1 MNTYIIKSEFL
12 DEKDAYNNINGVEY
26 IKDLLKKR
34 GNWREIDINIAKKEK
49 IKTIDFVYL
58 DGIYLYDKEINNY
71 LKDCKIVLSNITNM
85 VSDNDSISNK
95 YKLIDN
101 LKKTDIPRKHLL
113 EQYYVN
119 LYNIYHDNKKSLK
132 ISKEFYT
139 YYEDIFNKY
148 KILIFKPIHGIQ
160 GKDIRVFDNVKDFIK
175 YIEELII
182 DKKNLLSTMNI
193 KDYYKTGMKAQYKFF
208 NIEWVLQEYI
218 DNPLLFNEK
227 KFHIRGYFIYH
238 YFNSKETEKKE
249 KKYYISKN
257 MKIFTAISPY
267 KNNDYYNKDIHDTHA
282 GSSIKGLSFYNDLSN
297 MLGKDKTNYVYEQIK
312 NIFKYVG
319 KIINSKC
326 FEEALNCFHIF
337 GYDVMIT
344 ENLDVKIIETN
355 YRPGYPRLDIFDG
368 IMTKIIDYHFPPLN
382 IQEDSDNIN

>member
-1 MNTYIIKSEFL
+1 VTFFGSHNPDAVRKLVHFL
-12 DEKDAYNNINGVEY
+12 RQEHYNNSIETFDLLVLSFSKRSEKDLMTMVKQFLTLTPQDIEY
-26 IKDLLKKR
+26 GQRGYDDAVKRLRELFFEDLYKTTEDLKKFEKFKNR
-34 GNWREIDINIAKKEK
+34 LPENLLDISK
-49 IKTIDFVYL
+49 
-58 DGIYLYDKEINNY
+58 
-71 LKDCKIVLSNITNM
+71 
-85 VSDNDSISNK
+85 
-95 YKLIDN
+95 
-101 LKKTDIPRKHLL
+101 
-113 EQYYVN
+113 
-119 LYNIYHDNKKSLK
+119 LK
-132 ISKEFYT
+132 INT
-139 YYEDIFNKY
+139 
-148 KILIFKPIHGIQ
+148 L
-160 GKDIRVFDNVKDFIK
+160 FDNVKDFIK